1 MISSLLNVFL
11 VKPDLEFKLVMIG
24 LDSAGKTTI
33 LYKMKLDQVAQPSN
47 DIKTV
52 PTIGYN
58 LEEFQVKNVKIKV
71 WDLSGQ
77 EKLRP
82 AWKYYFETVNGV
94 IFVIDSAD
102 RDRITFVRDELH
114 QILGEVTSSGV
125 VPLLILANK

>member
-1 MISSLLNVFL
+1 M
-11 VKPDLEFKLVMIG
+11 
-24 LDSAGKTTI
+24 
-33 LYKMKLDQVAQPSN
+33 
-47 DIKTV
+47 
-52 PTIGYN
+52 
-58 LEEFQVKNVKIKV
+58 
-71 WDLSGQ
+71 
-77 EKLRP
+77 RP